1 MSSIHCAHPPCQ
13 SVNPLENSLCEACGF
28 PLVKRYLWAVGD
40 WIKAFQVGE
49 LLEER
54 YLLEAPNILLDTLP
68 AQSPLGL
75 EEIPPRIMP
84 YLKLFP
90 LRLHIPLV
98 YSFLASPDP
107 EMDLSVW
114 LLEYGALLLNEQG
127 KPQYPQLFPQ
137 LAEVWQEASP
147 LRQLIW
153 LRQMVQLWR
162 PLQSQKVVSGLLDPA
177 LVRVNGPNIQLLE
190 LPLDSHH
197 YHRIKELMVV
207 WSDLLKTAHPAIAD
221 FCEELGEKL
230 GKGKIPHA
238 DYLLALLEG
247 AIAELAQSYDCQYQ
261 IITATDTGPRRE
273 HNEDACYPSGGE
285 LQEGNQPQQTLVIIC
300 DGIGGQDAGEIASQ
314 LATDDLSQRLTPLF
328 EQSSNLSPQDWVKG
342 IKQAINET
350 NDVIYDRNEQE
361 NRTDRDRMGTTLVMS
376 LARHQELYF
385 ANVGDS
391 RLYWITATSCQQMTV
406 DDDLASREVRLG
418 YELYRNVQHF
428 SHSGSLTQALGIMA
442 SERIQPSIERV
453 LLEGE
458 GLLLLCSD
466 GLSDLDRIEQY
477 WQTELLP
484 ILTGEIDLLT
494 ARDRLIKLANEK
506 NGHDN
511 VTIALVHYRVSPSTD
526 EIAPLSLT
534 EIQARLPKTRN
545 PETLAEV
552 PSEDSPRILTQ
563 AEIDTEPGS
572 EELPEETIPP
582 SPPRQPP
589 FWQWALLCLAIIIFL
604 GYTVSQWFNKTPEPT
619 PLATPEMNITPP
631 PPSEL
636 PSPASSPL
644 VAPSDIASPIPSVTS
659 SSVTPPPIPASP
671 IPSPP

>member
-54 YLLEAPNILLDTLP
+54 YLLESDHILLDTLP
-68 AQSPLGL
+68 AQIPLGL

-90 LRLHIPLV
+90 LRLHIPGV
-98 YSFLASPDP
+98 YGFLPSPDP
-107 EMDLSVW
+107 EMDLNVW
-114 LLEYGALLLNEQG
+114 LLEYGALPLDNQG
-127 KPQYPQLFPQ
+127 KPQHPSLFPP
-137 LAEVWQEASP
+137 LAEVWAEASP

-162 PLQSQKVVSGLLDPA
+162 PLQSQKVVSGLLDPT

-197 YHRIKELMVV
+197 YHQIKELMVV
-207 WSDLLKTAHPAIAD
+207 WSDLLKVAHPAIAD

-230 GKGKIPHA
+230 EKGKIPHA
-238 DYLLALLEG
+238 DYLLRVLEG
-247 AIAELAQSYDCQYQ
+247 AIAELAKNYDCQYQ
-261 IITATDTGPRRE
+261 IITATDAGPRRE
-273 HNEDACYPSGGE
+273 HNEDACYPPIGE
-285 LQEGNQPQQTLVIIC
+285 QHEGNQPQETLAIIC

-314 LATDDLSQRLTPLF
+314 LATEVLPQRLTSLF

-350 NDVIYDRNEQE
+350 NDVIYDRNEQD
-361 NRTDRDRMGTTLVMS
+361 NRTERDRMGTTLVMS

-391 RLYWITATSCQQMTV
+391 RLYWITASSCQQMTV
-406 DDDLASREVRLG
+406 DDDLVSREVRLG
-418 YELYRNVQHF
+418 YELYRNAQHF

-442 SERIQPSIERV
+442 SERIQPSVERV

-477 WQTELLP
+477 WQTELRP
-484 ILTGEIDLLT
+484 ILTGEMDLPT

-511 VTIALVHYRVSPSTD
+511 VTIALVRYQVSPSTN

-534 EIQARLPKTRN
+534 EIETRLPKSRN
-545 PETLAEV
+545 PEV
-552 PSEDSPRILTQ
+552 SSEDSPRILTE
-563 AEIDTEPGS
+563 ADIDTEPGS
-572 EELPEETIPP
+572 EELPEEN
-582 SPPRQPP
+582 SPASPARQPP
-589 FWQWALLCLAIIIFL
+589 FWQWGLLCLATMIFL
-604 GYTVSQWFNKTPEPT
+604 GYTVSQWFNKTPEPS
-619 PLATPEMNITPP
+619 PIATPDINITPP

-636 PSPASSPL
+636 PPP
-644 VAPSDIASPIPSVTS
+644 VTNPSDIPSPIPSSLLPSPENPVL
-659 SSVTPPPIPASP
+659 PSP

>member
-1 MSSIHCAHPPCQ
+1 MPSIHCAHPPCQ
-13 SVNPLENSLCEACGF
+13 SLNPLENSLCEACGF

-54 YLLEAPNILLDTLP
+54 YLLESDYILLDTLP
-68 AQSPLGL
+68 AQIPLGL

-84 YLKLFP
+84 YMKLFP
-90 LRLHIPLV
+90 LRLHLPLV
-98 YSFLASPDP
+98 HSFLPSPDP
-107 EMDLSVW
+107 EMDLDVW
-114 LLEYGALLLNEQG
+114 LLEYGTLLLNDEG
-127 KPQYPQLFPQ
+127 KPQYPNFFPK
-137 LAEVWQEASP
+137 LSEVWGEASA

-153 LRQMVQLWR
+153 LKQMVQLWR

-221 FCEELGEKL
+221 FCGELGEKL
-230 GKGKIPHA
+230 GHGKIPHA

-247 AIAELAQSYDCQYQ
+247 AIAELAESYDCQYQ
-261 IITATDTGPRRE
+261 IMTATDTGPRRE
-273 HNEDACYPSGGE
+273 HNEDSCYPPIGE
-285 LQEGNQPQQTLVIIC
+285 LRRGNQPQQTLAIIC

-314 LATDDLSQRLTPLF
+314 LATEHLPQRLAPLF
-328 EQSSNLSPQDWVKG
+328 EQSINLRPQDWVKG
-342 IKQAINET
+342 IKQAIWET
-350 NDVIYDRNEQE
+350 NDIISDRNDQE
-361 NRTDRDRMGTTLVMS
+361 NRTERDRMGTTLVMS

-391 RLYWITATSCQQMTV
+391 RLYWITTSSCQQMTV

-418 YELYRNVQHF
+418 YGLYRNVQQF

-442 SERIQPSIERV
+442 SERVQPSVERV
-453 LLEGE
+453 FVEGE
-458 GLLLLCSD
+458 GLFLLCSD

-477 WQTELLP
+477 WQTELRP
-484 ILTGEIDLLT
+484 ILTGEFDLPT
-494 ARDRLIKLANEK
+494 ACDRLIKLANEK

-511 VTIALVHYRVSPSTD
+511 VTIALVRYQVSPSTD
-526 EIAPLSLT
+526 EITPLSLT
-534 EIQARLPKTRN
+534 EIEAHLSKSRN
-545 PETLAEV
+545 SEALAEI
-552 PSEDSPRILTQ
+552 PSENSPRTLTE
-563 AEIDTEPGS
+563 AELDTEPDA
-572 EELPEETIPP
+572 EELPAETLPA
-582 SPPRQPP
+582 SSTRQPP
-589 FWQWALLCLAIIIFL
+589 FWQWALLCLATVIFL
-604 GYTVSQWFNKTPEPT
+604 GYTASQWLNKTPEPA
-619 PLATPEMNITPP
+619 PIATPDINITPP

-636 PSPASSPL
+636 PPPVL
-644 VAPSDIASPIPSVTS
+644 NPSDIPSPIPSPL
-659 SSVTPPPIPASP
+659 TPSPENPVQSSP

>member
-1 MSSIHCAHPPCQ
+1 VSSIHCAHLPCQ
-13 SVNPLENSLCEACGF
+13 SVNPLENSFCEACGF

-54 YLLEAPNILLDTLP
+54 YLLESPHILLDTLP
-68 AQSPLGL
+68 AQIPLGL
-75 EEIPPRIMP
+75 EEIPPPIMP

-90 LRLHIPLV
+90 LRLHIPGV
-98 YSFLASPDP
+98 YSFLPSPDP
-107 EMDLSVW
+107 EMDLNVW
-114 LLEYGALLLNEQG
+114 LLEYGVLPLDEQG
-127 KPQYPQLFPQ
+127 KPQYPSLFPQ
-137 LAEVWQEASP
+137 LSEVWGEASP

-153 LRQMVQLWR
+153 LKQMVQLWR
-162 PLQSQKVVSGLLDPA
+162 PLQSQKVVAGLLDPA

-197 YHRIKELMVV
+197 YHKITELMAV

-221 FCEELGEKL
+221 FCGELGEKL

-238 DYLLALLEG
+238 DYLLRVLEG
-247 AIAELAQSYDCQYQ
+247 AIAELAQNYDCQYQ
-261 IITATDTGPRRE
+261 IMTATDTGPRRE
-273 HNEDACYPSGGE
+273 HNEDACYPPIGE
-285 LQEGNQPQQTLVIIC
+285 LYEGNQPQQTLVIIC

-314 LATDDLSQRLTPLF
+314 LATEDLSQRLTPLF

-350 NDVIYDRNEQE
+350 NDVIYDRNDQE
-361 NRTDRDRMGTTLVMS
+361 NRTERDRMGTTLVMS
-376 LARHQELYF
+376 LARHHELYF

-391 RLYWITATSCQQMTV
+391 RLYWITASSCQQMTV
-406 DDDLASREVRLG
+406 DDDLVSREVRLG
-418 YELYRNVQHF
+418 YELYRNAQHF

-442 SERIQPSIERV
+442 SERIQPSVERV

-484 ILTGEIDLLT
+484 ILTGEFDLPT
-494 ARDRLIKLANEK
+494 ACDRLIKLANEK

-511 VTIALVHYRVSPSTD
+511 VTIALVRYQVSPSTD
-526 EIAPLSLT
+526 EIATLSLT
-534 EIQARLPKTRN
+534 EIEARLPKSRN
-545 PETLAEV
+545 PEILAEV
-552 PSEDSPRILTQ
+552 ISEDSPRILSE
-563 AEIDTEPGS
+563 ADIDTEPGS
-572 EELPEETIPP
+572 EELPEASIPA

-589 FWQWALLCLAIIIFL
+589 FWQWALLCLATMIFL
-604 GYTVSQWFNKTPEPT
+604 GYTVSQWFNKTPEPA
-619 PLATPEMNITPP
+619 PIATPDINITPP

-636 PSPASSPL
+636 PSP
-644 VAPSDIASPIPSVTS
+644 VTNPSDI
-659 SSVTPPPIPASP
+659 PPPIPSSP
-671 IPSPP
+671 LPSPENPVSPSPP